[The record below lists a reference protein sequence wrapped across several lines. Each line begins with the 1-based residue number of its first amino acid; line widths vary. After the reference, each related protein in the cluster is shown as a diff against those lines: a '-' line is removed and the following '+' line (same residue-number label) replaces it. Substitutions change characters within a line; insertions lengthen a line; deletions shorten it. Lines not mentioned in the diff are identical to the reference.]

1 MNNFFKYLFTVIL
14 AIIGLNI
21 LFKVIGITMHFLF
34 PLLGLALVVY
44 LLYRIWGNPRNCH
57 RRNTSKNDRYEW

>member
-1 MNNFFKYLFTVIL
+1 MFFKYLFTVIL

-44 LLYRIWGNPRNCH
+44 LLYRIWGNPRNCN
-57 RRNTSKNDRYEW
+57 RRNTSKHDRYEW

>member
-44 LLYRIWGNPRNCH
+44 LLYRIWGNPRNCN
-57 RRNTSKNDRYEW
+57 RRNSSKHDRYEW

>member
-14 AIIGLNI
+14 AIIGFNI
-21 LFKVIGITMHFLF
+21 LFKVIGITLHFLF

-44 LLYRIWGNPRNCH
+44 LLYRIWGNNPRRP
-57 RRNTSKNDRYEW
+57 RRNSQADRYDW